1 MFRFSPSCMFSC
13 VGPSFIIPRGS
24 ISLPITFGMSENYCT
39 ESVLFDVTKA
49 NLPFNTI
56 MGRPALH
63 QLMAITHYGY
73 LVLKM
78 PLPNDIIKICGD
90 CTAGVF
96 TLEKLQALTVT
107 HEVVVGQGCQTRHHR
122 AHASASHPLHPVCS
136 PRTARMFS

>member
-1 MFRFSPSCMFSC
+1 
-13 VGPSFIIPRGS
+13 
-24 ISLPITFGMSENYCT
+24 MSENYRT

-63 QLMAITHYGY
+63 QFMAITHYGY

-90 CTAGVF
+90 RTTGVF

-107 HEVVVGQGCQTRHHR
+107 HEVVVGQGAPDQAPSSSRQR
-122 AHASASHPLHPVCS
+122 ISSSAYRV
-136 PRTARMFS
+136 